1 MASIK
6 LFEDRQIRSFWDEH
20 EEKWYFSVVDV
31 VLILTDSPDP
41 KDYWY
46 RMKKREKLSGVEL
59 STICRQL
66 KLESADGKMRMMDV
80 ADTHRLT

>member
-1 MASIK
+1 
-6 LFEDRQIRSFWDEH
+6 
-20 EEKWYFSVVDV
+20 
-31 VLILTDSPDP
+31 
-41 KDYWY
+41 
-46 RMKKREKLSGVEL
+46 MKKREKLSGVEL